1 MATLADSLVSSS
13 SRKLPIRMRPDLRA
27 RQHRY
32 QGRIYWVVKDPVGL
46 QYFRF
51 EEEEFAI
58 LQMLDGESSLDEIA
72 EQFERDFPPQ
82 TIRIEELQ
90 QFIGML
96 HKSNLVITDAAGQG
110 TQLKKRRDERK
121 SKERWATLAN
131 ILSIRFKGIDPE
143 RILNVSFAVRRL
155 VLQRAGDDL
164 LSAVGAFGADAG
176 DRAVRRVPV
185 AAAGVS
191 LVLRRRRIG
200 SGWGSRWP

>member
-72 EQFERDFPPQ
+72 ERFERDFPPQ

-96 HKSNLVITDAAGQG
+96 HKSDLVITDAAGQG
-110 TQLKKRRDERK
+110 SSSRSAATNARRQ
-121 SKERWATLAN
+121 ERWATLAN

-143 RILNVSFAVRRL
+143 RILNFSVAVRGL

-164 LSAVGAFGADAG
+164 LPDAW
-176 DRAVRRVPV
+176 RCRR
-185 AAAGVS
+185 
-191 LVLRRRRIG
+191 
-200 SGWGSRWP
+200 